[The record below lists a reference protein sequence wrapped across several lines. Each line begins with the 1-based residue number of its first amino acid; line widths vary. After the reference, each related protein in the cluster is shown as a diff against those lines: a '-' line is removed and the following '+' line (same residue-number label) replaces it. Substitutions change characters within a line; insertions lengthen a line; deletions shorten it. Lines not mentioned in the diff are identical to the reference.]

1 MQDFMVPSWYQKT
14 LLLLTRKNHC
24 RLPFTKQIAIITLGY
39 QSIQTQKPTILTE
52 RKTNA
57 HRPQG
62 KTVEKRQ
69 ITIICT
75 VKYEAHEHHP
85 MTGALVGGVVRN

>member
-1 MQDFMVPSWYQKT
+1 M
-14 LLLLTRKNHC
+14 
-24 RLPFTKQIAIITLGY
+24 
-39 QSIQTQKPTILTE
+39 TE

-62 KTVEKRQ
+62 KTVENRQ
-69 ITIICT
+69 ITVIYT

-85 MTGALVGGVVRN
+85 MTEALVRSHTKPNKYNIDIKLLPKRGV